1 MTKDE
6 RKHVDTV
13 GLNAF
18 NAAVDRAKLSL
29 SKDRR
34 LVQALK
40 LREALS
46 FEMAL
51 RATGFPERA
60 FSIATAGNERRFGR
74 ATQEMQDI
82 VDEHLND
89 VEVTVHAH

>member
-13 GLNAF
+13 GLDVF
-18 NAAVDRAKLSL
+18 NAAVDRAKLAL

-40 LREALS
+40 LREELA
-46 FEMAL
+46 FEMGL
-51 RATGFPERA
+51 YATGFPKRGLPL
-60 FSIATAGNERRFGR
+60 ATKEHERRFGR

-82 VDEHLND
+82 VDEHLAD
-89 VEVTVHAH
+89 AAEAAA